1 MAKSKKVYT
10 TNDEDKELV
19 LKYLNGDSSAF
30 TPLFHKYKNIFFVNA
45 TRWFN
50 YKEDEIEDM
59 AMEFLG
65 RMVSSLDKY
74 DPGKALFSTWITN
87 CMRYYMI
94 EYHGRVKNKPVK
106 AKSFEEMGLIN
117 NDGDRIEFSIAEES
131 EVLNEIERSAHSRL
145 IREMLK
151 TLGPVETRIFQEHF
165 INGLNQRETAEI
177 LELNPDT
184 MWYRVAKIRKKLYK
198 FKKEI

>member
-1 MAKSKKVYT
+1 MGKSKKVYT
-10 TNDEDKELV
+10 SNEEDKQLV
-19 LKYLNGDSSAF
+19 KKYLDGDSSAF

-74 DPGKALFSTWITN
+74 DPTKSLFSTWITN
-87 CMRYYMI
+87 CMRNYMI

-106 AKSFEEMGLIN
+106 AKSFEDMGIITR
-117 NDGDRIEFSIAEES
+117 DGDRIEFSIIEES
-131 EVLNEIERSAHSRL
+131 EVLNEIERSSYRKL
-145 IREMLK
+145 IKDMIE
-151 TLGPVETRIFQEHF
+151 TLGPLEARIFQEHF
-165 INGLNQRETAEI
+165 INGLTQKETAEM
-177 LELNPDT
+177 LGMRHDT
-184 MWYRVAKIRKKLYK
+184 MWYQVGKIRKKLYK
-198 FKKEI
+198 FKKRL